1 MKRILTYFFP
11 LLLCSLFTINTL
23 QAAPKIIPRA
33 PDIAAKSYIL
43 MDYNSGKIIAQKN
56 ADMPVAPASITKV
69 MTAFVVFS
77 ELEEG
82 NIKLDDLVTVSKK
95 AWKTPGSRM
104 FINVNSKVSVEDLIQ
119 GMIIQSGNDASVA
132 LAEHI
137 AGSEDTFAALMN
149 QHAQELG
156 MKNTHFIN
164 STGLPDKTHKTT
176 ARDLAILARALI
188 KRFPQ
193 YYKWYSTKDFTY
205 NKIKQSN
212 RNTLLWRDKSVDGMK
227 TGHTEEAGYCLLA
240 SAKRNNMRLISV
252 VLGTSSANARAQE
265 TQKLLNFGFRFYES
279 HIIYPAQKTLKKI
292 RIYKGSKE
300 QLAVGVAND
309 IAVTIPRGQY
319 KNLKPAMTI
328 NTPLEAP
335 VSKGQKLGSVKI
347 TLDGKVLAS
356 SPLIALEDI
365 PEGSLWQQAKDS
377 ALMMLE

>member
-1 MKRILTYFFP
+1 MKRILTYFFT
-11 LLLCSLFTINTL
+11 LLLCSSFAINTL

-33 PDIAAKSYIL
+33 PDIAARSYIL
-43 MDYNSGKIIAQKN
+43 MDYNSGKVIAQKK

-104 FINVNSKVSVEDLIQ
+104 FINVNSKVSVEDLLQ

-156 MKNTHFIN
+156 MKNTHFVN
-164 STGLPDKTHKTT
+164 STGLPDDAHKTT

-193 YYKWYSTKDFTY
+193 YYKWYSTKEFTY

-212 RNTLLWRDKSVDGMK
+212 RNTLLWRDKSVDGIK
-227 TGHTEEAGYCLLA
+227 TGHTEEAGYCLLT

-279 HIIYPAQKTLKKI
+279 HIIYPAQKPLKKI

-300 QLAVGVAND
+300 QLAVGVASD

-319 KNLKPAMTI
+319 KHLKPAMTM
-328 NTPLEAP
+328 NTPLVAP
-335 VSKGQKLGSVKI
+335 VNKGQQLGSVKI
-347 TLDGKVLAS
+347 TLDGKELAS
-356 SPLIALEDI
+356 SPLIALEAI

-377 ALMMLE
+377 AIMMLE